1 MGRKE
6 IEALVNVLQA
16 QLNRGHDCLVTGTW
30 TIRYDRARGAFEF
43 DKCEAGGYC
52 DERPVVIALN
62 GDVLD
67 AGGPISA
74 DA

>member
-1 MGRKE
+1 MGRQE
-6 IEALVNVLQA
+6 IEALISVLQS
-16 QLNRGHDCLVTGTW
+16 QLNRGRDCLVTGVW

-52 DERPVVIALN
+52 DERPVVIALD

-67 AGGPISA
+67 PGGPVSA
-74 DA
+74 GA